1 MLIGEASSDTVR
13 KGQVEYRNDVRI
25 QQIPIDSIVQ
35 FALESRT
42 NRITQ
47 QGEMIHE
54 LRREIVMNM
63 KKGSLL
69 FFQGFMKWV

>member
-1 MLIGEASSDTVR
+1 MLIDETSSDTVR

-25 QQIPIDSIVQ
+25 QQISIDSIVQ
-35 FALESRT
+35 FALESRSL
-42 NRITQ
+42 RIIQ
-47 QGEMIHE
+47 QSEMIHE

-69 FFQGFMKWV
+69 FFQGFMK

>member
-1 MLIGEASSDTVR
+1 MLIDETSSDTVR

-25 QQIPIDSIVQ
+25 QQISIDSIVQ
-35 FALESRT
+35 FAPESRSL
-42 NRITQ
+42 RIIQ
-47 QGEMIHE
+47 QSEMIHE

-69 FFQGFMKWV
+69 FFQGFMK